1 MNLEFS
7 ATGPSGHVQA
17 EFDEDTIEMEF
28 SKTTP
33 SERGLMDLMIEK
45 AKAEGMTVH
54 SVSKD
59 GDLKAITDE
68 KILGK
73 IMENKGKVA
82 LVGTKETVAKL
93 AKAYIDKEI
102 QGGRVV
108 MEAMEDGS
116 WKVLKIG
123 EFEAK
128 DKPQKVKSAAPV
140 GGG

>member
-1 MNLEFS
+1 MKLDFS

-17 EFDEDTIEMEF
+17 DFENDTIEMEF

-33 SERGLMDLMIEK
+33 SERGLIDTMIEK
-45 AKAEGMTVH
+45 AKSEGMSVH
-54 SVSKD
+54 TVSKD
-59 GDLKAITDE
+59 GELKPLTDE

-73 IMENKGKVA
+73 IFESKGKIA
-82 LVGTKETVAKL
+82 LVGTKEAVIKL
-93 AKAYIDKEI
+93 AKIHIDKEI
-102 QGGRVV
+102 QGGRLV
-108 MEAMEDGS
+108 MEGAEDGS

-128 DKPQKVKSAAPV
+128 DKPQKVKSTAPV

>member
-1 MNLEFS
+1 MNLDFS

-17 EFDEDTIEMEF
+17 DFVDDTIEMEF

-59 GDLKAITDE
+59 GELKAITDE
-68 KILGK
+68 KVLGK

-82 LVGTKETVAKL
+82 LVGTKESVIKL
-93 AKAYIDKEI
+93 AKVYIDKEI
-102 QGGRVV
+102 EGGRLVL
-108 MEAMEDGS
+108 ESTEEGK

-128 DKPQKVKSAAPV
+128 DKPQKVKSTAPV

>member
-1 MNLEFS
+1 MILDFS

-17 EFDEDTIEMEF
+17 DFEDDTIEMEF

-33 SERGLMDLMIEK
+33 AERGLMDLMIEK
-45 AKAEGMTVH
+45 GKAEGMTVH
-54 SVSKD
+54 TVSKD
-59 GDLKAITDE
+59 GELKAITDE

-82 LVGTKETVAKL
+82 LVGTKETVIKL
-93 AKAYIDKEI
+93 AKVYIDKEI
-102 QGGRVV
+102 EGNRLVTLL
-108 MEAMEDGS
+108 AEDGQ

-128 DKPQKVKSAAPV
+128 DKPQKVKSTAPV